1 LDFGQISLAVQLL
14 VDGVACT
21 HGAITAQQVTQILN
35 VFFDLRICQLNDH
48 LSVIAENFFS
58 GMRKKVVQPD
68 ENRVTA

>member
-14 VDGVACT
+14 VDGVAST
-21 HGAITAQQVTQILN
+21 HGAVTAQQVAQILN